1 MTSTTKRNSKQECIP
16 VGCVLAA
23 HWPYARVCFRGG
35 VCSGGCLLRGVCL
48 LPGAVYPWGVCL
60 LLGGLLP
67 GGVSAPGG
75 CLLPGGVCAPRG
87 SAPEWGVSALGG
99 MSAPRGSALGGRVS
113 QHALRQTP
121 PLWTEWQ
128 TGVKNITL
136 ATTSLRPVK
145 ILIVNS
151 FTVNIWM
158 NYSKDGN
165 DKRVTLFVEE
175 TFYLLSVLIWIL

>member
-23 HWPYARVCFRGG
+23 HWPYARVCF
-35 VCSGGCLLRGVCL
+35 GGCLLRGVCL
-48 LPGAVYPWGVCL
+48 LLGGVYPWGVCL
-60 LLGGLLP
+60 LLGGLPP
-67 GGVSAPGG
+67 GGVSALGGVCSWGVSAPRGGCLLLGGLLPSGGCLLLGG
-75 CLLPGGVCAPRG
+75 CLLPGGSGIPACTEAD
-87 SAPEWGVSALGG
+87 
-99 MSAPRGSALGGRVS
+99 
-113 QHALRQTP
+113 TP
-121 PLWTEWQ
+121 PVNRMTNRC
-128 TGVKNITL
+128 KNITL

-151 FTVNIWM
+151 FTVNIWT